1 MWNSEAP
8 LKLLQSMPAQLT
20 IENLKAIQKIIDV
33 DKYLN
38 SEQRKSDL
46 CGLYAPF
53 CKNCDKGVMKY
64 PCAVAYVLMKQA
76 EGHEVEIAATEE
88 ELAVGAPD
96 EEESVVE
103 EVQEETSVQ
112 LVEEPSEQPE
122 PKKFIRIAI
131 ARRKH

>member
-20 IENLKAIQKIIDV
+20 IENLKKIQQIIDV

-38 SEQRKSDL
+38 SEQRHRDL
-46 CGLYAPF
+46 CGVYAPF

-88 ELAVGAPD
+88 ELAVGVED
-96 EEESVVE
+96 EEEPVVE
-103 EVQEETSVQ
+103 EAQEET
-112 LVEEPSEQPE
+112 VEEPAEQPE